1 MSEKV
6 YVRKCEKY
14 TIWESSTPLEVDV
27 EKLKRCDPP
36 YEGESHEDLLNYLS
50 ENVFNNYDWA
60 DNETN
65 KEVYGEDEAYDL
77 TMDDSP
83 EMDVYSD
90 SREKSADDW
99 IEIGVPNEE
108 YRKTGRFETFAD
120 NMPRNDW

>member
-6 YVRKCEKY
+6 YVRKCERY